1 MDIVLVNRVLEN
13 VENGKKI
20 FYFKPFKQWTIK
32 SNLSVLI
39 PKCFVYLVPGCDKF
53 VLVGDGIC
61 NDETNNAVCRFDGG
75 DCCLD
80 FIHSNCSECICY
92 FGQICA
98 ANFHPLVGD
107 GFCNDETNIGSC
119 NYDGGDCC
127 GMNQSNSQR

>member
-1 MDIVLVNRVLEN
+1 M
-13 VENGKKI
+13 
-20 FYFKPFKQWTIK
+20 
-32 SNLSVLI
+32 LI

-80 FIHSNCSECICY
+80 VIHSNCSECICY

-127 GMNQSNSQR
+127 GMNQSNSQRERLSEKRKNDSAYHLNVDKAPFMYQMGTF